1 MSEPTPT
8 YDPRHWRRERWN
20 EPGTL
25 YFWSGRGGPH
35 EAFSNFAATPFVM
48 ADLARRARRRHVRD
62 RHAFQGA
69 KAATLDE
76 HEAIQTARTPMDAKQ
91 AGRRAALPR
100 DWSSRRAHVMLTVV
114 RAKVRRRRAA
124 RCCCRPATRC
134 LPRTSRTTRCGAGD
148 RSGGYTGANQLGRV
162 LMRARDELRAQP

>member
-1 MSEPTPT
+1 MGAASA
-8 YDPRHWRRERWN
+8 
-20 EPGTL
+20 GTSRARCT
-25 YFWSGRGGPH
+25 SGR
-35 EAFSNFAATPFVM
+35 AA
-48 ADLARRARRRHVRD
+48 ADRTKRSRTSRRRRSSWPTWHAELGDVTFATGE
-62 RHAFQGA
+62 HAFQAA

-134 LPRTSRTTRCGAGD
+134 LPRTPRTTRCGAAERD